1 MTGDKRTLLLSSLP
15 LITTFQQSYHN
26 YQLVV
31 MPNKMVSLYCCDYLL
46 NDLLF
51 MFCLSL
57 VL

>member
-1 MTGDKRTLLLSSLP
+1 MTGDKRSLLLFSLA

-26 YQLVV
+26 YQRVV
-31 MPNKMVSLYCCDYLL
+31 MPNEMVSLYCHDYPL